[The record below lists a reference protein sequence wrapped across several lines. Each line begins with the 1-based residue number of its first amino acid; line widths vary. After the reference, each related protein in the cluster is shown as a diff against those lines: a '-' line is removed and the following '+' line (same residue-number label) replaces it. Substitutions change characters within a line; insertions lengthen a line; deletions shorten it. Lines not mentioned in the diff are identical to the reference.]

1 MYKFPLLFLKHLQI
15 LTNIKKFYDR
25 FWIAYIKSKT
35 SFHSCLAICI
45 NKPLSSKCMD
55 RLRIG
60 SIHQTDTRER
70 KRGIFSCTL
79 SSPPPLC
86 GKRIIVEQAMKENRR
101 RPPKTLR
108 DPLAWQWD
116 ICLAR
121 ACQGCRVALN
131 EIDPPPSPSPL
142 FLIIFDEWR
151 NEAEETFV
159 GWACANTW
167 PPLRTT
173 ILVCHARRANVGGG
187 CGGEGRF
194 WKGDERDYL
203 LLLWFE
209 RDGIKNF
216 FISRTLFLKG
226 SKIFRAMSNELS
238 TTRSNSFLRMKGLE
252 MENLF
257 EVAYRRIRK
266 LESGVRGKGARGIF
280 QVEVQVH
287 DEFFEWNVLDRG
299 ISSCLFKSLNAIENR
314 RGGEGGGREA
324 GGRKEVKN

>member
-1 MYKFPLLFLKHLQI
+1 MK
-15 LTNIKKFYDR
+15 R
-25 FWIAYIKSKT
+25 
-35 SFHSCLAICI
+35 
-45 NKPLSSKCMD
+45 
-55 RLRIG
+55 
-60 SIHQTDTRER
+60 R
-70 KRGIFSCTL
+70 KRLLVERAPTPGPPFERP
-79 SSPPPLC
+79 SSFATR
-86 GKRIIVEQAMKENRR
+86 GGRM
-101 RPPKTLR
+101 
-108 DPLAWQWD
+108 W
-116 ICLAR
+116 
-121 ACQGCRVALN
+121 
-131 EIDPPPSPSPL
+131 
-142 FLIIFDEWR
+142 
-151 NEAEETFV
+151 
-159 GWACANTW
+159 
-167 PPLRTT
+167 
-173 ILVCHARRANVGGG
+173 GGG

-226 SKIFRAMSNELS
+226 SKIFKAMSNELS

-314 RGGEGGGREA
+314 RGERGRGREA